1 MELDRTIALIQREQW
16 EKEEKEAG
24 QRERDPYDPKKRITY
39 TLEELIQ
46 GIRSGKQYLYTLK
59 LEFEPMEILKGSFRI
74 PFIRDF
80 YDVVENEPDSLL
92 LVSSRRK
99 ASMSVSHAAGRKK
112 GQPMKEW
119 VELSMDTFRKLK
131 LHTELDHTGTAG
143 PAEYFCY
150 GMPTSEGQ
158 TYNLTFRYPKGDQ
171 VFAGSLSCMK
181 EEKDGMG
188 LLLEALIHVTAEMN
202 QEEGEG

>member
-1 MELDRTIALIQREQW
+1 MELDRTIALLQREQW
-16 EKEEKEAG
+16 EKEEEEAG
-24 QRERDPYDPKKRITY
+24 QKERDRYDPKKRITY

-46 GIRSGKQYLYTLK
+46 GIRRGKQYLYTLK
-59 LEFEPMEILKGSFRI
+59 LEFESMEILKGSFRI

-92 LVSSRRK
+92 LISSKRK
-99 ASMSVSHAAGRKK
+99 ASMSISHAMGRRAG
-112 GQPMKEW
+112 QSMKEW
-119 VELSMDTFRKLK
+119 AALSMDTFRKLK
-131 LHTELDHTGTAG
+131 LHPELDHTGTAG
-143 PAEYFCY
+143 HMEYFCY
-150 GMPTSEGQ
+150 EMPTSEGQ

-188 LLLEALIHVTAEMN
+188 LLLEALAYVTAEMN

>member
-1 MELDRTIALIQREQW
+1 MELDRTIALLQREQW

-24 QRERDPYDPKKRITY
+24 QREQDPNDPKKRITY

-99 ASMSVSHAAGRKK
+99 ASMSVSHAAGRK
-112 GQPMKEW
+112 
-119 VELSMDTFRKLK
+119 
-131 LHTELDHTGTAG
+131 
-143 PAEYFCY
+143 
-150 GMPTSEGQ
+150 
-158 TYNLTFRYPKGDQ
+158 
-171 VFAGSLSCMK
+171 GSR
-181 EEKDGMG
+181 
-188 LLLEALIHVTAEMN
+188 
-202 QEEGEG
+202 